1 VPVTFL
7 PREPAAPTLVAMIP
21 KGSWTLAVAP
31 AVELGELCTVEADV
45 DAGSGEAS
53 VNVEFPA
60 WGSVELV
67 RPPDPEPVG
76 RGATVVLRSADG
88 APRVASLLMESA
100 TVLLPALPLGRWTAS
115 IRASWC
121 DPSPVEF
128 EVRRDEARQVVFR
141 AR

>member
-1 VPVTFL
+1 
-7 PREPAAPTLVAMIP
+7 M
-21 KGSWTLAVAP
+21 
-31 AVELGELCTVEADV
+31 EADV
-45 DAGSGEAS
+45 DAGADEAS
-53 VNVEFPA
+53 VNVDFPA

-88 APRVASLLMESA
+88 APRVASLLMESVR
-100 TVLLPALPLGRWTAS
+100 VLLPALPLGRWTAS

-128 EVRRDEARQVVFR
+128 EVRRDETRQVVFR